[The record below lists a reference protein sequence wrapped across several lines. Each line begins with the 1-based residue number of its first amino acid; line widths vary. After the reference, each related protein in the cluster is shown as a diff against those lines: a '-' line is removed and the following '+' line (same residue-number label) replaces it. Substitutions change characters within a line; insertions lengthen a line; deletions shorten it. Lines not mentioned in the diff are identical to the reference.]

1 MKDFMTKQIYFA
13 GPRLSGVDY
22 EIYARHISK
31 KYRGAGIRLVLPN
44 DGGAQS
50 SGHFYK
56 TNLNRIKGCDGVIAD
71 LNPFRGE
78 IEPDCGTAFECGF
91 AAALGKPIIAIVEDQ
106 RTLVQKM
113 QASSLGCTEENGVYR
128 SDEGDLIEDYGYPLN
143 LMLFHASG
151 KIVAS
156 LDEAIRYLALQ
167 HGSTKKQHIK
177 SSQAKRRQKNSL
189 ECLVP
194 S

>member
-1 MKDFMTKQIYFA
+1 MKDFMKKQIYFA

-31 KYRGAGIRLVLPN
+31 KYRGMGIKLLLPN
-44 DGGAQS
+44 NSDTQS
-50 SGHFYK
+50 SEHTYK
-56 TNLNRIKGCDGVIAD
+56 TNLNRIKSCDGVIAD

-143 LMLFHASG
+143 LMLFHAGG

-156 LDEAIRYLALQ
+156 LDEAIRYFALQ
-167 HGSTKKQHIK
+167 YGSVKKQHIK
-177 SSQAKRRQKNSL
+177 TIQARRRQRNSL

>member
-50 SGHFYK
+50 SEHIYK
-56 TNLNRIKGCDGVIAD
+56 TNLNRIKSCDAVIAD

-113 QASSLGCTEENGVYR
+113 QDSSLGCIKENGAYR

-143 LMLFHASG
+143 LMLFQANG
-151 KIVAS
+151 KIVTS
-156 LDEAIRYLALQ
+156 LDEAIRYFALRYQ
-167 HGSTKKQHIK
+167 GVKKQHIK
-177 SSQAKRRQKNSL
+177 NTQAKHRQKNSVV
-189 ECLVP
+189 CPIP